1 MIDQISLEEIKQ
13 NYKNGDIALAYNQIQ
28 NYLQHHHDDLQAI
41 KLYQKF
47 KLAVYKLNLKKVKES
62 IKNVDF
68 MWKQKRYKDLLHL
81 YLQLRQYAPNYAPL
95 QKLIQRAS
103 KYYQTEIATQQ
114 DNSDNTIIQNI
125 EGYLKTKNYT
135 QALQFLEEA
144 IKKDLSNPLFQKLL
158 IETKRK
164 VIDAKLKANKRK
176 LKQITIAD
184 AHDFVKKLYELEP
197 TYYKIQKLYSDWHI
211 KLKEYYKNSKSIY
224 EKEAKLK
231 IKILFNT
238 KDYQKAL
245 RASQELQKVNN
256 KSKTARQFLK
266 KIKKAIDKDNFT
278 LAYKKIKAQPLET
291 KK

>member
-1 MIDQISLEEIKQ
+1 MSQILSLEDIKQ
-13 NYKNGDIALAYNQIQ
+13 NYKNGDVAQAYQQ
-28 NYLQHHHDDLQAI
+28 VQEYLQRNHDDLQAI
-41 KLYQKF
+41 KFYQKL
-47 KLAVYKLNLKKVKES
+47 KTAVYRLNLKKVKDS
-62 IKNVDF
+62 IKNVNF

-95 QKLIQRAS
+95 QKLIQKAS
-103 KYYQTEIATQQ
+103 KYYQAEIKTQQ
-114 DNSDNTIIQNI
+114 GNSDNTIIQNV

-144 IKKDLSNPLFQKLL
+144 IKKDLNNPLFQKLL

-164 VIDAKLKANKRK
+164 IIDSKLKANKRK
-176 LKQITIAD
+176 LKQISIAN
-184 AHDFVKKLYELEP
+184 AHDFIKKLYELEP
-197 TYYKIQKLYSDWHI
+197 TYYKIQKLYSNWHL
-211 KLKEYYKNSKSIY
+211 KLKDYYKNSKSIY

-238 KDYQKAL
+238 KEYEKAL

-266 KIKKAIDKDNFT
+266 KIEEAIDRENFV
-278 LAYKKIKAQPLET
+278 LAYKKLKT
-291 KK
+291 